1 MKKTYLFC
9 LLLAAAALGGC
20 FEQDTEI
27 PAAGGGR
34 LDVTIRADETR
45 TAYDGAGHVNWHAAD
60 RIAVA
65 AAPAADATEPTDYYA
80 EFPIG
85 DDLENPRF
93 TGSVKAIDGVEE
105 YVLYGIYPYAALTS
119 KYYKKVVGIE
129 VTLPKVQH
137 PTQSSYDGDADIMV
151 AAPDRV
157 ATQDGT
163 LGVTMRFAHLFGFAR
178 LSFDAPAYARELV
191 KRVTMT
197 ATGDAKDLAGDF
209 SVDLT
214 LPAGDP
220 ANALRPTSYTK
231 VSEVVLQ
238 YDGTVALADLAAWF
252 VLNPGTYDVRIAV
265 KTDAHVLT
273 FERSGL
279 HIKRAA
285 IAEPTLT
292 FRGAD
297 TAEQTAVTLDG
308 AMWRHDFDESYR
320 THANFGQFFVG
331 SSVGSLAAELGSLA
345 PMPRM
350 EWVLSYGSGTNTA
363 DYTTYENRKIN
374 RLSSMYIPVS
384 DGVRLMSDA
393 PFRGVSSVR
402 VNGGIYSSGGAACDL
417 SLYMN
422 EEGVRRQVGSTQRV
436 ASASN
441 YIGADYLFETGDP
454 TASGALE
461 LVWENCPTTGS
472 YYVYLASVTINQA
485 PVITLER
492 SAVKL
497 KSTAAASGTIGCTTA
512 YASGD
517 PTVASDADWLTVCY
531 ADGAIRYEAGENTA
545 ADERTARITVTADG
559 LTTVRETVAVTQPG
573 TASPVI
579 TTYRVKIT
587 SSDIT
592 SVWST
597 SPQDYDPFTAT
608 ACDVDDPA
616 HTLTIGYLAATD
628 AIVSGANSFS
638 LKGASTGAGTI
649 TCHDTLERI
658 LSVSVTTSAYS
669 TSYFRIFVGQ
679 KSTSMQEVTPVKTN
693 SVSPYVYTYTAQD
706 SDRLGFFRVTGA
718 SNSYYTSWIENIE
731 IVFEVEE

>member
-1 MKKTYLFC
+1 MKNTSLFC
-9 LLLAAAALGGC
+9 LLLAATVMGGC
-20 FEQDTEI
+20 VEQDTEVS
-27 PAAGGGR
+27 AVGGGR
-34 LDVTIRADETR
+34 LDVTILADETR
-45 TAYDGAGHVNWHAAD
+45 TAYDGAGHVSWHAAD

-65 AAPAADATEPTDYYA
+65 AAPATDATSPTDYYA

-85 DDLENPRF
+85 GDLENPRF

-105 YVLYGIYPYAALTS
+105 YVVYGIYPYAALTS
-119 KYYKKVVGIE
+119 KYYRKVVGIE
-129 VTLPKVQH
+129 VTLPEVQY
-137 PTQSSYDGDADIMV
+137 PTQYSYDGDADIMV

-178 LSFDAPAYARELV
+178 FSFDAPAYARERV

-238 YDGTVALADLAAWF
+238 YDGTVALADLAAWY

-279 HIKRAA
+279 HIERAA

-292 FRGAD
+292 FREAD
-297 TAEQTAVTLDG
+297 IVVETSVALDG

-320 THANFGQFFVG
+320 TNTNYEQFFVG

-363 DYTTYENRKIN
+363 DYTTYENRKVN

-384 DGVRLMSDA
+384 DGGRLMSDA

-402 VNGGIYSSGGAACDL
+402 VNGGIYSSGAAACDL
-417 SLYMN
+417 SLYIN
-422 EEGVRRQVGSTQRV
+422 EGGVRRQAGTTQRME
-436 ASASN
+436 SASN
-441 YIGADYLFETGDP
+441 YIGADYLFETGEP
-454 TASGALE
+454 VSGALE

-472 YYVYLASVTINQA
+472 YCIYLASVTINQA

-497 KSTAAASGTIGCTTA
+497 KSIAAASGTIGCKTA

-517 PTVASDADWLTVCY
+517 PTVESDADWLSASY
-531 ADGAIRYEAGENTA
+531 ADGAIRYEADENTA
-545 ADERTARITVTADG
+545 ADERMARITVTADG
-559 LTTVRETVAVTQPG
+559 LTTVRETVAFTQPG

-579 TTYRVKIT
+579 TTFRLKIT

-597 SPQDYDPFTAT
+597 SPEDYDPFTAI
-608 ACDVDDPA
+608 AYDVDDPA
-616 HTLTIGYLAATD
+616 HTLAIDYLSATN

-638 LKGASTGAGTI
+638 LKGASSGAGTI

-679 KSTSMQEVTPVKTN
+679 KSGTMQEVTPVKTN
-693 SVSPYVYTYTAQD
+693 SVSPYVYTYMSQD
-706 SDRLGFFRVTGA
+706 TDRFGFFQVTGA
-718 SNSYYTSWIENIE
+718 ANSYYTSWIENVE